1 MSPAVVRDELISVID
16 GLFKDEWFTPRVSSA
31 SLVAKVYAKISLLSG
46 SEDVSEPLKNL
57 RDGYFNLC
65 RDDTPMVR
73 GAAAK
78 NMSAVFAAC
87 ADEFVPAF
95 VAQYED
101 YYNSDDVG
109 SRCSSHA

>member
-1 MSPAVVRDELISVID
+1 
-16 GLFKDEWFTPRVSSA
+16 
-31 SLVAKVYAKISLLSG
+31 
-46 SEDVSEPLKNL
+46 
-57 RDGYFNLC
+57 
-65 RDDTPMVR
+65 MVR
-73 GAAAK
+73 RAAAK

-109 SRCSSHA
+109 SRCSGHA